1 MPLEEEYVDKAGI
14 RVIVGH
20 YRGDTSPHVNFS
32 KAELDKNRSVVK
44 DKPTYFKFSS
54 KGLNVATMKI
64 DIFSPRSKKL
74 NATNLTVIPSNVKK

>member
-1 MPLEEEYVDKAGI
+1 MQTEFALQFFCIIANCGHILPLEEEYVDKAGI

-44 DKPTYFKFSS
+44 DKPT
-54 KGLNVATMKI
+54 
-64 DIFSPRSKKL
+64 
-74 NATNLTVIPSNVKK
+74 

>member
-44 DKPTYFKFSS
+44 DKPTYFKISS
-54 KGLNVATMKI
+54 KGLNVATI
-64 DIFSPRSKKL
+64 RFIFLAPAQR
-74 NATNLTVIPSNVKK
+74 N